1 MLRLVKRIISGMFLS
16 REAIAERL
24 RAGFKAEYPFA
35 SHFLDLDGQ
44 RYHYVDEGA
53 GPTLLMV
60 HGNPTWSFAWRN
72 LIKALAPRYRVL
84 AVDHIGCGFSDK
96 PQNYPYRLAQHVD
109 NLKRL
114 VTHLDLREV
123 TLFAHDWGGAIGM
136 GVAAAEPERFSR
148 FVLMNTAAFRST
160 RIPLRIAVCRVPG
173 LGALAIR
180 GLNLFSQAALKM
192 AVEKPERLAS
202 AVGAGYL
209 MPYRS
214 WRDRVA
220 VLRFVQDIPLSESHP
235 SYGTLAAIEESLSQF
250 RDRPML
256 LVWGERDWCFTPAFL
271 EEFQRR
277 FPQAETVRF
286 ADAGHYVF
294 EDAYERIIPCVD
306 EFLKRTDAAG
316 RLASGAGLT

>member
-1 MLRLVKRIISGMFLS
+1 MLRPSQANYFRHVPFGER
-16 REAIAERL
+16 ANAERL

-35 SHFLDLDGQ
+35 SHFLDLDGL

-72 LIKALAPRYRVL
+72 LIKAYAPRYRVL

-173 LGALAIR
+173 SG
-180 GLNLFSQAALKM
+180 
-192 AVEKPERLAS
+192 S
-202 AVGAGYL
+202 AGDSRFESLLSGGTQDGGGEARAPGVRRRRGYL

-220 VLRFVQDIPLSESHP
+220 VLRFVQDIPLSQSHP

-256 LVWGERDWCFTPAFL
+256 LIWGERDWCFTPAFL
-271 EEFQRR
+271 ERVPAALSAGGNGPRCRR
-277 FPQAETVRF
+277 GA
-286 ADAGHYVF
+286 
-294 EDAYERIIPCVD
+294 
-306 EFLKRTDAAG
+306 L
-316 RLASGAGLT
+316 RL